1 VGVSVIDF
9 SSLPHVVFQI
19 LPGNARG
26 KILDDQTIVGP
37 RRCSSS
43 LRRSAA
49 KSTVAV
55 AISAAI
61 AAAAA
66 SASRAPGVFDH
77 DPVTVEAAAVEL
89 INGVFGVARI
99 VKLNEAV
106 ALFDH
111 NVANSAV
118 TFEEPLQVSL
128 PQMGIPQTANKNSG
142 AHDLSLFSNR

>member
-1 VGVSVIDF
+1 MGVSVIDF

-26 KILDDQTIVGP
+26 KILDNQTIVGP

-49 KSTVAV
+49 ESTITV
-55 AISAAI
+55 AISTAI
-61 AAAAA
+61 TAA
-66 SASRAPGVFDH
+66 SASRAPSVFDH

-89 INGVFGVARI
+89 INGVFSVARI

-111 NVANSAV
+111 NVTNSAV

-142 AHDLSLFSNR
+142 AHDLS

>member
-26 KILDDQTIVGP
+26 KILDNQTIVGP

-49 KSTVAV
+49 ESTITV
-55 AISAAI
+55 AISTAI
-61 AAAAA
+61 AAA
-66 SASRAPGVFDH
+66 SASRAPSVFDH

-89 INGVFGVARI
+89 INGVLSVARI

-118 TFEEPLQVSL
+118 TDWYPNQRV
-128 PQMGIPQTANKNSG
+128 K
-142 AHDLSLFSNR
+142 